1 VATLERLSG
10 LNSDSEP
17 LQWSSTNATNY
28 VFVFLFEQTAAFDHG
43 QLKVNFSGRHP
54 FYEVHQP
61 HAGLLA
67 QRWKPTGFRFNGSRN
82 SLVEPFVDTCC
93 QRVPRP

>member
-1 VATLERLSG
+1 MWPRWNISPASTPIASLPNGSL
-10 LNSDSEP
+10 
-17 LQWSSTNATNY
+17 TNATNY

-82 SLVEPFVDTCC
+82 SLVEPFVDT
-93 QRVPRP
+93 